1 MSKSNH
7 LFIILLLSINLGII
21 VANRHR
27 CKSIDNC
34 EKCPDKNK
42 CEKCKNGYTLNSKQT
57 KCILLKSSDK
67 KNQNEQNAN
76 KKSNLRKKTPVESPK
91 KSSKEPEK
99 KVLPN
104 LHKKSTKETE
114 KKVLS
119 NPPKKSNKEPEKKV
133 LSNPPKKSTKE
144 PEKKVLSNPPV
155 KNVNSVSVKKASNA
169 TVTPNTPFSSAFNYK
184 ELKKGFIKR
193 YKGLIIKIAI
203 FIVIGVVICHYIR
216 KYLKKRKVGKV
227 QYFYDP
233 NGNEEKAKVV
243 YIQ

>member
-76 KKSNLRKKTPVESPK
+76 KKSNLSKKTPVESPK
-91 KSSKEPEK
+91 KSSKEPEE
-99 KVLPN
+99 
-104 LHKKSTKETE
+104 KEDI
-114 KKVLS
+114 
-119 NPPKKSNKEPEKKV
+119 
-133 LSNPPKKSTKE
+133 
-144 PEKKVLSNPPV
+144 
-155 KNVNSVSVKKASNA
+155 KAI
-169 TVTPNTPFSSAFNYK
+169 YK
-184 ELKKGFIKR
+184 ANFPIK
-193 YKGLIIKIAI
+193 Y
-203 FIVIGVVICHYIR
+203 Y
-216 KYLKKRKVGKV
+216 
-227 QYFYDP
+227 
-233 NGNEEKAKVV
+233 GN
-243 YIQ
+243 